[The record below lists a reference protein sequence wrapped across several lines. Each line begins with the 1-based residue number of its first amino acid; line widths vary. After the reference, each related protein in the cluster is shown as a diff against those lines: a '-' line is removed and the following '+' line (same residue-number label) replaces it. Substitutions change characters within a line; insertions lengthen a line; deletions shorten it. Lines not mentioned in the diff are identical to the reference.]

1 MRLGAPQCG
10 ALSFCLQPYRRD
22 GVCNAKPLAQP
33 QLPAQGF
40 TGIPK
45 KHMWTVGTPQCAVF
59 RAEGWGKVG
68 MERITSARKSLLG
81 EKLTDSTGAGQRKV
95 HVDRINPDAELLTAF
110 PDGSIQVVLQRSA
123 GYGTVCDGAW
133 LRQLRKIVINED

>member
-45 KHMWTVGTPQCAVF
+45 EHMWPVGAPQGIVF
-59 RAEGWGKVG
+59 CAEGGGKMG
-68 MERITSARKSLLG
+68 LERITPARKSLLG
-81 EKLTDSTGAGQRKV
+81 EELTDSAGAGQGKV
-95 HVDRINPDAELLTAF
+95 HVDRINPDAELLPAF
-110 PDGSIQVVLQRSA
+110 PDGPLQKVLQRSA
-123 GYGTVCDGAW
+123 GYGAVCDGAW
-133 LRQLRKIVINED
+133 LRQLLEIVINED